1 MTKELLVN
9 AAHITPSARQLAW
22 QEMEFYAFVHF
33 GMNTFTDREWGDGQE
48 SPALFAPE
56 ALDAKQWIDTIRRA
70 GMRGVIL
77 TCKHHD
83 GFCLWPSRFTEHSVR
98 NSPWRNGHGDVV
110 REVSDA
116 CRAAGLR
123 FGVYLS
129 PWDRHEPTYGQ
140 GASYDDFF
148 VRQLT
153 ELATQYGDIFCF
165 WFDGA
170 CGEGKNGKKQ
180 RYDWE
185 RYYAVIRTH
194 QPGAVISV
202 CGPDVR
208 WCGNEAGHC
217 RESEW
222 SVVPAALR
230 DAERIASLSQQT
242 DDRAFSKRV
251 RSEDEDLGSRAALE
265 NAGELCWYPAE
276 VNTSIRPGWFYHAAE
291 DAAVKSVEKLF
302 QIYLSSVGA
311 NAAFLLN
318 IPPNTRGLIADA
330 DVRALTALGDRIHS
344 ALQGEA
350 GRPSSVR
357 TDSEN
362 AAHPAQT
369 LLSGGG
375 YWQAATGRSAAELTL
390 TLSAPA
396 QVHYVI
402 LREEL
407 TVGQR
412 IEAGEILIDGER
424 RARFTVVGHQRICP
438 VNAAAKRQVTIR
450 LLQARAEPTLKAVR
464 IV

>member
-110 REVSDA
+110 REVSYA

-217 RESEW
+217 RES
-222 SVVPAALR
+222 
-230 DAERIASLSQQT
+230 
-242 DDRAFSKRV
+242 
-251 RSEDEDLGSRAALE
+251 
-265 NAGELCWYPAE
+265 
-276 VNTSIRPGWFYHAAE
+276 
-291 DAAVKSVEKLF
+291 
-302 QIYLSSVGA
+302 
-311 NAAFLLN
+311 
-318 IPPNTRGLIADA
+318 
-330 DVRALTALGDRIHS
+330 
-344 ALQGEA
+344 
-350 GRPSSVR
+350 
-357 TDSEN
+357 
-362 AAHPAQT
+362 
-369 LLSGGG
+369 
-375 YWQAATGRSAAELTL
+375 
-390 TLSAPA
+390 
-396 QVHYVI
+396 
-402 LREEL
+402 
-407 TVGQR
+407 
-412 IEAGEILIDGER
+412 
-424 RARFTVVGHQRICP
+424 
-438 VNAAAKRQVTIR
+438 
-450 LLQARAEPTLKAVR
+450 
-464 IV
+464 

>member
-1 MTKELLVN
+1 M
-9 AAHITPSARQLAW
+9 
-22 QEMEFYAFVHF
+22 
-33 GMNTFTDREWGDGQE
+33 
-48 SPALFAPE
+48 
-56 ALDAKQWIDTIRRA
+56 
-70 GMRGVIL
+70 
-77 TCKHHD
+77 
-83 GFCLWPSRFTEHSVR
+83 
-98 NSPWRNGHGDVV
+98 
-110 REVSDA
+110 
-116 CRAAGLR
+116 
-123 FGVYLS
+123 
-129 PWDRHEPTYGQ
+129 
-140 GASYDDFF
+140 
-148 VRQLT
+148 
-153 ELATQYGDIFCF
+153 
-165 WFDGA
+165 
-170 CGEGKNGKKQ
+170 
-180 RYDWE
+180 
-185 RYYAVIRTH
+185 
-194 QPGAVISV
+194 
-202 CGPDVR
+202 
-208 WCGNEAGHC
+208 
-217 RESEW
+217 
-222 SVVPAALR
+222 PAALR

-318 IPPNTRGLIADA
+318 IPPDTRGLIADA

-344 ALQGEA
+344 TLQGEA
-350 GRPSSVR
+350 VRPASVCA
-357 TDSEN
+357 DSEN

-412 IEAGEILIDGER
+412 IEAGEILIDGEK

-450 LLQARAEPTLKAVR
+450 LLQARAEPTLKSVR